1 MNTNPTEAVTLIN
14 YARTD
19 YHVAS
24 IHRSGCG
31 DIAKDTRKHNSRSYD
46 IYSFATVEDALVN
59 WIDEGL
65 AELDYTRAD
74 VRVFPC
80 AKGGTD

>member
-1 MNTNPTEAVTLIN
+1 MSTNTTGAVTLVN
-14 YARTD
+14 YAKTD
-19 YHVAS
+19 NHVAS
-24 IHRSGCG
+24 IHRSGCR
-31 DIAKDTRKHNSRSYD
+31 DIAKDSRKHNSRSYD
-46 IYSFATVEDALVN
+46 IHSFATVEDALVN

-80 AKGGTD
+80 TKGGE